1 MEAKFFFKALL
12 CGVAVLFA
20 TSATAQ
26 NENVNANDSTVVGQE
41 QVSNKKGQTTRPAR
55 VKKVVKVKNGAVRED
70 SVIYKGGQTEVYSDQ
85 AVTSM
90 TDAILDGILDGSINA
105 VKRSNKNYDGQLR
118 RCGYVGAVGGAIFG
132 DDVDPMAGLMVGYR
146 TWNFDFSLSGYWSQG
161 HLPQHSDEP
170 GARYNSVYFYLDAT
184 WKALHT
190 SNGYWSFGP
199 GAGLGYGAQKTNDL
213 DLGGST
219 NSGVTGRAF
228 LAMSYQATRHLTLGL
243 KAGAMLKVLVDKAEN
258 GTEWQEISKNTIKP
272 FIAAEIK
279 VNF

>member
-1 MEAKFFFKALL
+1 MKTTNFFKALL
-12 CGVAVLFA
+12 FGAAVLCTGGA
-20 TSATAQ
+20 YAQ
-26 NENVNANDSTVVGQE
+26 NEIVNADTVKVAQ
-41 QVSNKKGQTTRPAR
+41 QVSNQKGQTTRRATVR
-55 VKKVVKVKNGAVRED
+55 VKKVVKTAARED
-70 SVIYKGGQTEVYSDQ
+70 SVIYKGGNVEVYEDQ

-90 TDAILDGILDGSINA
+90 TDATLDGILDGSINA
-105 VKRSNKNYDGQLR
+105 VKRTNRNYDGELR
-118 RCGYVGAVGGAIFG
+118 RGGYLGAAGGAIFG
-132 DDVDPMAGLMVGYR
+132 DDVDPMVGAMVGYR

-161 HLPQHSDEP
+161 HMPDHADEP
-170 GARYNSVYFYLDAT
+170 GKRYNSVYFYLDAV

-199 GAGLGYGAQKTNDL
+199 GAGVGYGMQKTNDL

-228 LAMSYQATRHLTLGL
+228 LAANWQATSHLTLGL

-258 GTEWQEISKNTIKP
+258 GTEWQQVNKNTIKP
-272 FIAAEIK
+272 FIAAEVK